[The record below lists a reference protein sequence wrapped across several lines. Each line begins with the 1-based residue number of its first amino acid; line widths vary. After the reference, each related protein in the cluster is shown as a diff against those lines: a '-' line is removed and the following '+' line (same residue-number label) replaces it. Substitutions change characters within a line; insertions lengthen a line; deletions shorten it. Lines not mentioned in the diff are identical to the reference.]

1 MVDVDE
7 VYKVPSSQLKQNN
20 NNEPNKTPLLEEST
34 AQKPASS
41 HKQLDLCTLFSDLNL
56 FKSGRFNV
64 FERHVNQL
72 VIRGDNVVTVA
83 LADL

>member
-7 VYKVPSSQLKQNN
+7 VYKVPSSQLKEND
-20 NNEPNKTPLLEEST
+20 EPDKTPLDESV
-34 AQKPASS
+34 AQKPSS
-41 HKQLDLCTLFSDLNL
+41 HRRQLDLCDLFSDLNL